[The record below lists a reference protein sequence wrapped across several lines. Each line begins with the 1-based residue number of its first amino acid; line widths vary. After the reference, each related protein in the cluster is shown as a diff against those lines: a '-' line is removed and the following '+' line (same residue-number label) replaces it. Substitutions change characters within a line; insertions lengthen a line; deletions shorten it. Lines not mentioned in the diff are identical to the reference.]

1 MTNAWETIIGL
12 EIHAQLSTESKIFCG
27 CSTRFG
33 DDPNENT
40 CPVCLGLPGALPVL
54 NRRVIELGA
63 RAALSLGLQ
72 INNQSIF
79 SRKNYFY
86 PDLPKGYQISQYDR
100 PFSANG
106 ELEIMTAERDE
117 AGHPVEWRV
126 KKIAIT
132 RLHLEEDAG
141 KNVHE
146 GLPDVDRYSY
156 IDLNRAGTPLAEIVT
171 EPDFRSSWEAYD
183 YVNHVRRA
191 LQWVGASEA
200 DMEKGNLR
208 CEANVSVRRIGEEK
222 FGTKVEL
229 KNLNSVRFMQ
239 RAIEFEISRQISV
252 LESGGRL
259 QQETRL
265 WDERAA
271 ETRVMRSKEEAHDYR
286 YFPEPDL
293 PPLIVADEF
302 IERVREAMPELAAAT
317 AQRFMND
324 YGISYEDAL
333 QFTATHK
340 IAADFEKLAKV
351 LGGREASKWMKEVV
365 LRQVIRP
372 TSIPSAEALGTPTAV
387 QVVPPTAELS
397 LESFPPAIL
406 IDEVIKV
413 DEMVAAGKINRNQA
427 KEILEEVGLTRK
439 SAEQIVGERG
449 FTQISDEG
457 AIDDLIDEVI
467 RNSPRQLESYRSGKE
482 TLFGF
487 FVGQVMKA
495 SKGKA
500 NPKVVNELLKA
511 KLKG

>member
-1 MTNAWETIIGL
+1 MNAWETIIGL
-12 EIHAQLSTESKIFCG
+12 EIHAQLNTESKIFCG

-33 DDPNENT
+33 DEPNANT

-54 NRRVIELGA
+54 NRAVIELGA
-63 RAALSLGLQ
+63 RAALALGLHV
-72 INNQSIF
+72 NNQSIF

-86 PDLPKGYQISQYDR
+86 PDLPKGYQISQYDK

-106 ELEIMTAERDE
+106 QLEIMTADRDE
-117 AGHPVEWRV
+117 AGHPIEWRI
-126 KKIAIT
+126 KNIAIT

-146 GLPDVDRYSY
+146 GLPEVDRYSY

-208 CEANVSVRRIGEEK
+208 CEANVSVRRIGDEK

-239 RAIEFEISRQISV
+239 RAIEFEVSRQIEV

-265 WDERAA
+265 WDERAGQ
-271 ETRVMRSKEEAHDYR
+271 TRVMRSKEEAHDYR

-302 IERVREAMPELAAAT
+302 VERVRASMPELPEARRR
-317 AQRFMND
+317 RFMEQYGLSFSDASQLTSERSLADYYEQAAEAAGDPRITANWIRSELLRELESAGKVAEESPVSPQELGAFVRLIND
-324 YGISYEDAL
+324 GKISGSQGKEVLVEMFKSGKSAASIVEERGLTQLSDSGEIDAL
-333 QFTATHK
+333 VDQ
-340 IAADFEKLAKV
+340 V
-351 LGGREASKWMKEVV
+351 LSANQQ
-365 LRQVIRP
+365 QV
-372 TSIPSAEALGTPTAV
+372 A
-387 QVVPPTAELS
+387 
-397 LESFPPAIL
+397 
-406 IDEVIKV
+406 
-413 DEMVAAGKINRNQA
+413 
-427 KEILEEVGLTRK
+427 
-439 SAEQIVGERG
+439 
-449 FTQISDEG
+449 
-457 AIDDLIDEVI
+457 
-467 RNSPRQLESYRSGKE
+467 SYRDGKE
-482 TLFGF
+482 GLFGF

-500 NPKVVNELLKA
+500 NPKVVNERLKA
-511 KLKG
+511 KLAG

>member
-1 MTNAWETIIGL
+1 MSWETVIGL

-27 CSTRFG
+27 CATRFG
-33 DDPNENT
+33 DQPNANT

-54 NRRVIELGA
+54 NRRAVELGA
-63 RAALSLGLQ
+63 RAALALGLH
-72 INNQSIF
+72 INQQSIF
-79 SRKNYFY
+79 ARKNYFY

-117 AGHPVEWRV
+117 AGHPLEWRP
-126 KKIAIT
+126 KKIRIT

-156 IDLNRAGTPLAEIVT
+156 IDLNRAGVPLAEIVT

-183 YVNHVRRA
+183 YVNHVRRS

-208 CEANVSVRRIGEEK
+208 CEANVSVRRVGEEK

-239 RAIEFEISRQISV
+239 RAIEFEVARHIQV

-259 QQETRL
+259 AQETRL
-265 WDERAA
+265 WDDRAL

-293 PPLIVADEF
+293 PPLIVSSEF
-302 IERVREAMPELAAAT
+302 IERTRQQMPELPEARRKRFSEQYGLSFSDASQLVADRSLADYYEETVKSSGNARAAANWIRSELMRELET
-317 AQRFMND
+317 A
-324 YGISYEDAL
+324 GVS
-333 QFTATHK
+333 
-340 IAADFEKLAKV
+340 AADSPLAPEKLGGLIRLIDEGKISGKQGKDV
-351 LGGREASKWMKEVV
+351 LVEMFKTGKAAAAIIEEQG
-365 LRQVIRP
+365 L
-372 TSIPSAEALGTPTAV
+372 V
-387 QVVPPTAELS
+387 QLS
-397 LESFPPAIL
+397 DTGEIDSL
-406 IDEVIKV
+406 IDEVIAANPAQ
-413 DEMVAAGKINRNQA
+413 VA
-427 KEILEEVGLTRK
+427 
-439 SAEQIVGERG
+439 G
-449 FTQISDEG
+449 F
-457 AIDDLIDEVI
+457 
-467 RNSPRQLESYRSGKE
+467 RSGKE
-482 TLFGF
+482 ALLGF
-487 FVGQVMKA
+487 FVGQVIKA

-500 NPKVVNELLKA
+500 NPKIVNERLRA
-511 KLKG
+511 KLQG

>member
-1 MTNAWETIIGL
+1 MSWETVIGL

-33 DDPNENT
+33 DEPNANT

-63 RAALSLGLQ
+63 RAALALGLR

-79 SRKNYFY
+79 ARKNYFY
-86 PDLPKGYQISQYDR
+86 PDLPKGYQISQYDQ
-100 PFSANG
+100 PFSADG
-106 ELEIMTAERDE
+106 ELELMTADRDE
-117 AGHPVEWRV
+117 AGHPVEWRA

-146 GLPDVDRYSY
+146 GLPDIDRYSY

-208 CEANVSVRRIGEEK
+208 CEANVSVRRRDDPK

-229 KNLNSVRFMQ
+229 KNLNSVRFMH
-239 RAIEFEISRQISV
+239 RAIEFEINRQVGV
-252 LESGGRL
+252 LESGGSL
-259 QQETRL
+259 KQETRL
-265 WDERAA
+265 WDERAN

-293 PPLIVADEF
+293 PPLIVSDDF
-302 IERVREAMPELAAAT
+302 IESVRTAMPELPEARRRRFTEQYGLSFSDASQLTSERTLADYYEKAAEVSGNPRTAANWIRSELLRELETADLNAAASPVSPENLG
-317 AQRFMND
+317 QLVRMIEE
-324 YGISYEDAL
+324 GKISGK
-333 QFTATHK
+333 Q
-340 IAADFEKLAKV
+340 
-351 LGGREASKWMKEVV
+351 GKEV
-365 LRQVIRP
+365 LIEMFK
-372 TSIPSAEALGTPTAV
+372 TGKSAAAIVEEQGLV
-387 QVVPPTAELS
+387 QVSDTSEIDAIIGRV
-397 LESFPPAIL
+397 LESNAP
-406 IDEVIKV
+406 
-413 DEMVAAGKINRNQA
+413 
-427 KEILEEVGLTRK
+427 
-439 SAEQIVGERG
+439 
-449 FTQISDEG
+449 
-457 AIDDLIDEVI
+457 
-467 RNSPRQLESYRSGKE
+467 QLESYRAGKE
-482 TLFGF
+482 SLFGF

-495 SKGKA
+495 SQGKA
-500 NPKVVNELLKA
+500 NPKVVNDRLRE
-511 KLKG
+511 KLK